1 MEDDR
6 KIFSAEI
13 EVPDIVKQKA
23 DDAFAKIKMEGAK
36 QMKSTQKHNNTT
48 KNKKNIFRSQAAA
61 VVFICLIAVAG
72 TSAVAAIHHI
82 WGRAMQGALQATD
95 EQQQILTQQGMATVF
110 TEPEQY
116 DDLAVTV
123 GDVTVAPD
131 TVIVDDRFAY
141 LSFSVNGY
149 ELEAE
154 KEPCFESMDVY
165 VGDDPDSEN
174 SWVNSYGNFYYGIV
188 TDENGNPVYDDG
200 TPVQFDENGSL
211 IYHYTDE
218 NGTLEFVI
226 LAWVA
231 GYNDSLLGKTMHVNF
246 DNLGTAQKSDYV
258 NDVEGNWS
266 FAIDLP
272 SVSTTKNIAVN
283 ERVGDTVFV
292 LDSIEISPISIKMNY
307 SVNGAV
313 TMMEDENGVPDF
325 CGVVLKDGTRLPY
338 ISDGGS
344 TGYTDDTMTKAYVL
358 SAFDR
363 IIDSNQV
370 KSVLV
375 RTKAGTDMI
384 EVPVRN

>member
-1 MEDDR
+1 MADDR

-36 QMKSTQKHNNTT
+36 QMKSTQKHSNTR
-48 KNKKNIFRSQAAA
+48 KNKKNIFKSQAAA

-82 WGRAMQGALQATD
+82 WGRAMQGTLQATD
-95 EQQQILTQQGMATVF
+95 EQQQILTQQGMATIL
-110 TEPEQY
+110 TETEQY

-188 TDENGNPVYDDG
+188 TDENGSPVYDDG
-200 TPVQFDENGSL
+200 TPVQFDEDGSL

-231 GYNDSLLGKTMHVNF
+231 GYNDSLLGKTIHVNL
-246 DNLGTAQKSDYV
+246 DNLGTAQKADYV

-266 FAIDLP
+266 FSIDLP
-272 SVSTTKNIAVN
+272 SVSTTENIAVN
-283 ERVGDTVFV
+283 EHVGDTVFV

>member
-1 MEDDR
+1 
-6 KIFSAEI
+6 
-13 EVPDIVKQKA
+13 
-23 DDAFAKIKMEGAK
+23 
-36 QMKSTQKHNNTT
+36 
-48 KNKKNIFRSQAAA
+48 
-61 VVFICLIAVAG
+61 
-72 TSAVAAIHHI
+72 
-82 WGRAMQGALQATD
+82 
-95 EQQQILTQQGMATVF
+95 
-110 TEPEQY
+110 
-116 DDLAVTV
+116 
-123 GDVTVAPD
+123 
-131 TVIVDDRFAY
+131 
-141 LSFSVNGY
+141 
-149 ELEAE
+149 
-154 KEPCFESMDVY
+154 
-165 VGDDPDSEN
+165 
-174 SWVNSYGNFYYGIV
+174 
-188 TDENGNPVYDDG
+188 
-200 TPVQFDENGSL
+200 
-211 IYHYTDE
+211 
-218 NGTLEFVI
+218 
-226 LAWVA
+226 
-231 GYNDSLLGKTMHVNF
+231 MHVNF
-246 DNLGTAQKSDYV
+246 DNLGTAQKADYV

>member
-141 LSFSVNGY
+141 LSFSVNGH

-200 TPVQFDENGSL
+200 TPVQFDEDGSL

-246 DNLGTAQKSDYV
+246 DNLGTAQKADYV

-292 LDSIEISPISIKMNY
+292 LDT
-307 SVNGAV
+307 SVASV
-313 TMMEDENGVPDF
+313 CF
-325 CGVVLKDGTRLPY
+325 
-338 ISDGGS
+338 
-344 TGYTDDTMTKAYVL
+344 L
-358 SAFDR
+358 SASLFLPHPTSKLVASAAT
-363 IIDSNQV
+363 SNTENNFFFINLTIL
-370 KSVLV
+370 S
-375 RTKAGTDMI
+375 
-384 EVPVRN
+384 

>member
-1 MEDDR
+1 M
-6 KIFSAEI
+6 
-13 EVPDIVKQKA
+13 
-23 DDAFAKIKMEGAK
+23 
-36 QMKSTQKHNNTT
+36 
-48 KNKKNIFRSQAAA
+48 
-61 VVFICLIAVAG
+61 VFICLIAVAG

-200 TPVQFDENGSL
+200 TPVQFDEDGSL

-246 DNLGTAQKSDYV
+246 DNLGMAQKADYV

-272 SVSTTKNIAVN
+272 SMSTTKNIAVN